1 MATLWPVA
9 SIFATGIADLFIQ
22 VTRFGALML
31 DPLLRTRGET
41 LGVTMVN
48 LGWFGI
54 VQYCM
59 ENHHFFNG
67 FVSTISTGPF
77 SSSQTVSHY
86 QRVLMENSEMMG
98 IYT

>member
-54 VQYCM
+54 VQYC
-59 ENHHFFNG
+59 HIWKQLPSGKHTKSYG
-67 FVSTISTGPF
+67 KSPF
-77 SSSQTVSHY
+77 
-86 QRVLMENSEMMG
+86 L
-98 IYT
+98 